1 VLAQSER
8 LELAEIP
15 VESPLAG
22 RLIILDS
29 YYPDLKMGQNLLVT
43 GKTGDLANRDAFEIV
58 QVDQVLHNVE
68 LTQTS
73 VTLKNDLQRS
83 YQIASVRVYG
93 NVAKSTHGETVS
105 GELLGSG
112 DASSGL
118 QGFTLKKSPT
128 TYVPALRATK
138 GAQNTLKVRVGG
150 VLWQEVESLYG
161 QKFDDQIYIAR
172 VDDEGK
178 MAVRFGDGKTGARL
192 PTGRDNVVAEY
203 RQGLGSEGNVPANSL
218 TTLLDRPVG
227 LKRVTNPKEA
237 EGGTNPESLL
247 DARVNAPNTVTTFER
262 AISLRDYEDLARN
275 YTGIAKARA
284 ARVFKNENEMIQL
297 TIAGENGQRIELG
310 SPIYENFLGFLNLHR
325 DINHPLEVIPHSD
338 KLLVLQAIIRVDPAY
353 VEDDV
358 ISVAKKAV
366 LNYFDFNNLQLG
378 QGIHLSD
385 IYAVLQ
391 AVEGVT
397 AVVINQ
403 LDYRQP
409 GPTLKA
415 RAHLLIEPD
424 QIAALKEADLN
435 ISYNLT

>member
-1 VLAQSER
+1 
-8 LELAEIP
+8 
-15 VESPLAG
+15 
-22 RLIILDS
+22 
-29 YYPDLKMGQNLLVT
+29 MGQKLLVT
-43 GKTGDLANRDAFEIV
+43 GKTGELANRDAFEIV
-58 QVDQVLHNVE
+58 QVDQVEHNGE

-73 VTLKNDLQRS
+73 ITLKNDVQHS
-83 YQIASVRVYG
+83 YQIASVRIYG
-93 NVAKSTHGETVS
+93 NIAISTHGETVS
-105 GELLGSG
+105 GELLGNG
-112 DASSGL
+112 DASSEF

-128 TYVPALRATK
+128 TYVPALKAPK
-138 GAQNTLKVRVGG
+138 GSQNTLEVRAGG

-161 QKFDDQIYIAR
+161 QEFDDQIYVTR

-178 MAVRFGDGKTGARL
+178 MAVRFGDGKIGARL
-192 PTGRDNVVAEY
+192 PTGRDNVVAKY
-203 RQGLGSEGNVPANSL
+203 RQGLGSEGNVPADSL

-227 LKRVTNPKEA
+227 LKRVTNSKEA
-237 EGGTNPESLL
+237 EGGTDPESLQ
-247 DARVNAPNTVTTFER
+247 DARVSAPNTVRTFEM
-262 AISLRDYEDLARN
+262 AISPRDYEDLARN

-297 TIAGENGQRIELG
+297 TIAGENGQRIEPG
-310 SPIYENFLGFLNLHR
+310 SPIYENLLGFLDLHR

-338 KLLVLQAIIRVDPAY
+338 KFLVLQAIIQVDPAY

-409 GPTLKA
+409 GPALKA